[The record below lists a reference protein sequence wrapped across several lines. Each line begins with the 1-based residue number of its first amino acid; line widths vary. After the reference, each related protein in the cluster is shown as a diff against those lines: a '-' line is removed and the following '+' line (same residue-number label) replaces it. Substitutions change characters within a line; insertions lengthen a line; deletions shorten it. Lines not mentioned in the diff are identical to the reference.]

1 MILVAGM
8 VIRILAIFM
17 MTAFLIRAL
26 TVIVMMTGR
35 MILTI
40 VGILTGGIPQKKDL
54 VFRTI
59 AENRRAQDD
68 EKAHHQQE
76 KRR

>member
-1 MILVAGM
+1 VILVAGM
-8 VIRILAIFM
+8 VMRILVIFM

-35 MILTI
+35 MILTL
-40 VGILTGGIPQKKDL
+40 VGVLTGGIPQKKDL

-59 AENRRAQDD
+59 SEDRRVQGN
-68 EKAHHQQE
+68 EKTHYHQ
-76 KRR
+76 KN